1 MKPHKNLITFF
12 TAKHK
17 ILSRVNPLKKK
28 FNLIL
33 SASLSIF
40 LCFSMIGC
48 VSLKGS
54 LGGHPTL
61 DGHIDKFPRNID
73 EKSIENQAKDEL
85 ERIKKLI
92 ANNQSVLDNLTFE
105 EYLKAENK
113 KKLVTNLDK
122 LKYRQGFVEWLGKRY
137 DIK

>member
-1 MKPHKNLITFF
+1 MKPNKNIITFF
-12 TAKHK
+12 TAKYK
-17 ILSRVNPLKKK
+17 ILSRVKPLKKN

-61 DGHIDKFPRNID
+61 DGHIDKFPSNID
-73 EKSIENQAKDEL
+73 EKSIADQAKDEL

-92 ANNQSVLDNLTFE
+92 ANNQSILDNLTFE

-137 DIK
+137 NIK

>member
-1 MKPHKNLITFF
+1 MKPHKNIITFF

-17 ILSRVNPLKKK
+17 ILSRVKPLKKN

-33 SASLSIF
+33 GASLSIF

-61 DGHIDKFPRNID
+61 DGHIDKLQRNID
-73 EKSIENQAKDEL
+73 EKSIADQAKDEL
-85 ERIKKLI
+85 EQIKKLI

-105 EYLKAENK
+105 EYLKAENQ
-113 KKLVTNLDK
+113 KKLVDDLDK
-122 LKYRQGFVEWLGKRY
+122 LRYRQDFVKWLGMKY
-137 DIK
+137 NIK